1 MSKEQIENSLEE
13 ENVGVIP
20 TENDDFSSAK
30 SEGNKV
36 IEGQKITHSSQIVY
50 KKGEHK
56 KIIDLIVMM
65 LSSNTLPFYAEF
77 STYMNYYE
85 ASNIPTMGVNVGK
98 NGMNMYWN
106 RKFVDSLLP
115 QDLLF
120 ILIHENFHLLF
131 DHTKRSVYYNKELA
145 NIAQDMI
152 INTIIDTD
160 IVKKINNKTSKGE
173 IISIPKDR
181 EEFVKDKDGNVSFD
195 EKGNPI
201 KNPRFGEN
209 IGLFLPKEYDGNM
222 IFEDLY
228 EWIRNKQDEYKER
241 KQQQSQNQ
249 QGQQGQQN
257 GQGQNSS
264 QSQSGQQGKG
274 QNGGKQQ
281 QGQGNGQGS
290 GQGTGQNN
298 DKNGQGSGQGTGQ
311 NNDKNEQKNQNGDGR
326 KDSFGKPAYGQNGKN
341 NVDCCSLDSIFD
353 SLEKGEQVTLDNHLD
368 DDVSPEARQT
378 VVNDFTQRL
387 KNRGLV
393 TSDIEETLNKLKKSK
408 KNYLKEI
415 KRVASNHIM
424 GTTKMK
430 SISKPNRHGIE
441 GLKGKKKYKNVI
453 NCILDTSGSMC
464 GDFEKVL
471 SYIFQN
477 EIHINMVQI
486 DTEVKA
492 AIDIKNKKDLQ
503 KMKINGGGGTVLQ
516 PAIDFISEPKNKMVR
531 YHNLIL
537 TDGYTDTL
545 SFTNIKTNTLILT
558 TGCRPPLNDP
568 NGKVK
573 VIEID
578 LNESINN

>member
-1 MSKEQIENSLEE
+1 
-13 ENVGVIP
+13 V
-20 TENDDFSSAK
+20 F
-30 SEGNKV
+30 
-36 IEGQKITHSSQIVY
+36 

-181 EEFVKDKDGNVSFD
+181 EEFIKDENGNVTFD
-195 EKGNPI
+195 DSGNPI

-209 IGLFLPKEYDGNM
+209 IGLFLPKEYKGNM

-241 KQQQSQNQ
+241 KQQQSQGQ
-249 QGQQGQQN
+249 QGQQQQGQGQQGQSGGKSQKN
-257 GQGQNSS
+257 GKQGQGQGQGQGEQ
-264 QSQSGQQGKG
+264 QSQ
-274 QNGGKQQ
+274 NGDGNQ
-281 QGQGNGQGS
+281 QGQGGGQ
-290 GQGTGQNN
+290 
-298 DKNGQGSGQGTGQ
+298 
-311 NNDKNEQKNQNGDGR
+311 R
-326 KDSFGKPAYGQNGKN
+326 KDSFGKPVYGQNGQN